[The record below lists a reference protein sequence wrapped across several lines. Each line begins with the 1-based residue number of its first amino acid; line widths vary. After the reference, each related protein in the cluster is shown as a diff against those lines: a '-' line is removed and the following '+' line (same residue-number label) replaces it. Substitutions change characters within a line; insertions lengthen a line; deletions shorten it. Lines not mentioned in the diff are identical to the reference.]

1 MNKRSVIIKKQE
13 YTPSPIDVSDVQLPE
28 ELKKLSEL
36 LAKNVHET
44 WSEARMKE
52 GWRFGPERNDAA
64 KEHPCLIPFE
74 ELPDSEKA
82 YDRITAE
89 GTLKLILSLGFK
101 ITK

>member
-1 MNKRSVIIKKQE
+1 MKKQE
-13 YTPSPIDVSDVQLPE
+13 YIPSPIDVSGVQLPE
-28 ELKKLSEL
+28 ELKNLSEL

>member
-1 MNKRSVIIKKQE
+1 
-13 YTPSPIDVSDVQLPE
+13 
-28 ELKKLSEL
+28 
-36 LAKNVHET
+36 
-44 WSEARMKE
+44 MKE